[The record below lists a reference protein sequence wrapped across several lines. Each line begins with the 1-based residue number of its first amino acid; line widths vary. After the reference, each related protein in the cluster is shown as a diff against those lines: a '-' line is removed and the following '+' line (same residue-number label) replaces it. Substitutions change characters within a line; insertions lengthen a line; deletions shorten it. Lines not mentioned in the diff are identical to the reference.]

1 MRNKIELYKQYLIV
15 EKGLAISSVNS
26 YLSDIKQ
33 FYLISET
40 EDINN
45 YLSYLYKQEYKASSV
60 NKKIVSLKKYFD
72 FLFMNKYVDINPF
85 LQIDKPKM
93 SFSLPVF
100 LTLSEVKRL
109 LDSPTEFEVL
119 DKAILEMLYAG
130 GFRVSEIV
138 NLKLNDVN
146 FEEKMVK
153 CLGKGSK
160 HRYLPIGEYALFYLK
175 VYLKNRVEKNV
186 NEPSKY
192 VFLSKKNKRINR
204 QMVYNLVKKHAL
216 RADINKNVT
225 PHTLRHSFATHLLDN
240 GANLRQVQLLLGHED
255 IITTQIY
262 THLTTN
268 KLKEDYDKYFKEKE

>member
-40 EDINN
+40 EDVNN
-45 YLSYLYKQEYKASSV
+45 YLAYLYKQEYKASSV

-138 NLKLNDVN
+138 NLKLNDVI